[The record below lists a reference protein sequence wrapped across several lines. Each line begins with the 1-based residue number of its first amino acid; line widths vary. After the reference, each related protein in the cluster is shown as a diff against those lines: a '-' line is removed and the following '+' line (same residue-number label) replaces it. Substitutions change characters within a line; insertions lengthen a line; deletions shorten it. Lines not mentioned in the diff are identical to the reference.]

1 LAVGDL
7 VFFRTKRFAKYPTH
21 VGIYI
26 GEGNFIHSS
35 SGHARI
41 GVKVDSLQTDFYHK
55 TFIGATRVKKSPEE
69 NSELTGFPEI
79 PLNNSLN
86 S

>member
-1 LAVGDL
+1 MGDL
-7 VFFRTKRFAKYPTH
+7 VFFRTKRYAKYPTH

-41 GVKVDSLQTDFYHK
+41 GVKVDSLQTDFYNK

-69 NSELTGFPEI
+69 NSEATGYPEGS
-79 PLNNSLN
+79 PSHSFNS
-86 S
+86 